1 MPSEI
6 INVVSRKKGEIV
18 SNKIEATPYEFTIGT
33 QARWEMIT
41 SDADLEIRAG
51 EYKKIPI
58 REIFLEADSLAIP
71 CAFIYH
77 AMTSVINVSST
88 NGACLVDKE
97 RIIRYAYI
105 FGQATGD
112 IKEGDLLG
120 VLNIFPIAFTRE
132 ANIPMK
138 IS

>member
-18 SNKIEATPYEFTIGT
+18 SNKIEASPYEFTIGT

-58 REIFLEADSLAIP
+58 REIVLEADSLAIP

-77 AMTSVINVSST
+77 AMASVINVSST

-97 RIIRYAYI
+97 RVIRYAYI

>member
-6 INVVSRKKGEIV
+6 INVVSRKKGEVV
-18 SNKIEATPYEFTIGT
+18 SNKIEASPYEFTIGT

-58 REIFLEADSLAIP
+58 REIILEADSLAIP
-71 CAFIYH
+71 CVFIYH
-77 AMTSVINVSST
+77 AMASVINVSS
-88 NGACLVDKE
+88 NNSPCLVDEE

-105 FGQATGD
+105 FGQATGE

-120 VLNIFPIAFTRE
+120 VLNIFHIAFTRE
-132 ANIPMK
+132 ANIPTK